1 MVNQR
6 HILKILRHV
15 VFVFSAVMYVC
26 RKIMVTPSGVHTIYE
41 RLCIVIHYLKRIFFF
56 ATFEWICKDVD
67 DICCGIRS
75 ENLQQICHKSNQWP
89 NSTFNPFSASIFFSL
104 LINAKPEL

>member
-1 MVNQR
+1 
-6 HILKILRHV
+6 
-15 VFVFSAVMYVC
+15 
-26 RKIMVTPSGVHTIYE
+26 MVTPSGVHTIYE
-41 RLCIVIHYLKRIFFF
+41 RLCIVIHYLKRIFF